1 MEIPRFV
8 FVLLLLEVAFMT
20 FLASPVGSQNESAV
34 KIDVGLIHDWDTIS
48 GKMRNACMSLALSDF
63 YANGNHTT
71 QIVFHFRDSKSDDVD
86 AASAAIDLLK
96 NVEVQ
101 AILGPQASTQADFI
115 TDIGK
120 KVKVPIISSATSSAL
135 SPSQNPYFIRSAYCS
150 CAQAKAVAAIV
161 KAFGWRQ
168 VVFIYEN
175 SNFGSGIL
183 PHLTDA
189 MMEISVSVPD
199 RSVLLPSADDDQIM
213 AELSMLKT
221 KQTRVFIVHLH
232 PIFASKFFKNVKEAG
247 MMSSGYVWIITDAF
261 TSLLVSMDPS
271 VLDSLQGVIGV
282 KPYVPSSVK
291 LNNFTR
297 RWKSKAFRQQNPDM
311 DGVEHN
317 VFGLWAYDSVT
328 ALATALEK
336 VGTSGLKLNRTINR
350 ENSTDLD
357 AIGTSEFGP
366 LLLESIRNIKLKGL
380 SGDFHIVDGE
390 LQASAFQIVN
400 VIGKEEKIGFWTEK
414 YGISK
419 IPKPK
424 NTTVYSA
431 NKDDLGAITWPGGST
446 TVPRGWEIP
455 KGKELRIGV
464 PAKKGF
470 EQFINVRTDPQT
482 NITNATGFCIDVFEQ
497 VMKSMP
503 YHVPY
508 KYIRFE
514 IPQGYDDFVAQVF
527 FGNFDAVVGDVTI
540 LSNRSKHVDFTL
552 PFTESGVTIVV
563 PVKQDD
569 RKNAWIFLKP
579 LKKELW
585 GTTAAF
591 FIFIGTVI
599 WVLEHQVNK
608 EFQGP
613 RHKQVGMVFWFSFST
628 LVYAHREKVVSN
640 LSRFVIIVWV
650 FVVLVLTSSYTASL
664 TSMLTVQQLQPT
676 VTDVYNLI
684 KNRDYVG
691 YQDGSFVADMLKNMN
706 FESRRMRNYST
717 LEEYDEALTN
727 GSGNGGVAAIMDE
740 LPYLRLFLEKYC
752 GKYTMVGPIYKTA
765 GFGFAFPRGSP
776 LVPDVSRAILSVT
789 ESDAMLNIT
798 KKWLWN
804 ETDCSQQDG
813 TLAASDSLAPESFKG
828 LFIIVGASALSA
840 LLIFF
845 CSFLNDNKCI
855 LASDVSI
862 WQKLSALA
870 KAFCEGKDT
879 SRESQKPN
887 EGNVIPSE
895 DAMPEHH
902 PPSPETSIADSP
914 GQGVFTQDEGFS
926 TTEPG
931 SPVRDS
937 IPIPEEEVSER

>member
-34 KIDVGLIHDWDTIS
+34 KVDVGLIHDWDTIS

-135 SPSQNPYFIRSAYCS
+135 SPSQNPYFIRAAYCS

-199 RSVLLPSADDDQIM
+199 RSVLSPSADDDQIM
-213 AELSMLKT
+213 VELLKLKT

-232 PIFASKFFKNVKEAG
+232 PVFASHFFKKVEEAG

-261 TSLLVSMDPS
+261 TSLLVSMDHS

-291 LNNFTR
+291 LKNFTR
-297 RWKSKAFRQQNPDM
+297 RWKSKTFRQQNPDM

-336 VGTSGLKLNRTINR
+336 VGTSGLKFTRTVNR

-357 AIGTSEFGP
+357 AIRTSEFGP

-390 LQASAFQIVN
+390 LQPSAFQIVN

-419 IPKPK
+419 IPIPK

-455 KGKELRIGV
+455 QGKELRIGV

-514 IPQGYDDFVAQVF
+514 ITQGYDDFVDQVF

-569 RKNAWIFLKP
+569 RKTAWIFLKP

-591 FIFIGTVI
+591 FVFIGTVI

-628 LVYAHREKVVSN
+628 LVFAHREKVVSN

-684 KNRDYVG
+684 KNRDFVG
-691 YQDGSFVADMLKNMN
+691 YQDGSFVAEMLKNMD
-706 FESRRMRNYST
+706 FESTRIRNYST
-717 LEEYDEALTN
+717 LEEYDEALTK
-727 GSGNGGVAAIMDE
+727 GSGNGGVAAIVDE
-740 LPYLRLFLEKYC
+740 LPYLRLFLAKYC

-855 LASDVSI
+855 LASHVSI

-879 SRESQKPN
+879 SSESQKPN
-887 EGNVIPSE
+887 EGNVVSFE

-914 GQGVFTQDEGFS
+914 GQGFFTQDEGFS